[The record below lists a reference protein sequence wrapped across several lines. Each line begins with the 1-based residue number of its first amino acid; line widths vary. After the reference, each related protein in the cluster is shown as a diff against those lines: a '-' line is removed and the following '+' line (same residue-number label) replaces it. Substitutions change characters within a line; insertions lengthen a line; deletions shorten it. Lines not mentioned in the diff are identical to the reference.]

1 MNTRNPRNR
10 YLIRRALAYAI
21 PLMHHVEGG
30 DEDILDMHQLL
41 IDLNG
46 DSWHRNDESICWQM
60 FAGKL
65 LRDEPARTSQAHSRA
80 PAPPKLRLV
89 CKPTDE
95 PPPPPAA

>member
-46 DSWHRNDESICWQM
+46 DSL
-60 FAGKL
+60 A
-65 LRDEPARTSQAHSRA
+65 SQR
-80 PAPPKLRLV
+80 
-89 CKPTDE
+89 
-95 PPPPPAA
+95 